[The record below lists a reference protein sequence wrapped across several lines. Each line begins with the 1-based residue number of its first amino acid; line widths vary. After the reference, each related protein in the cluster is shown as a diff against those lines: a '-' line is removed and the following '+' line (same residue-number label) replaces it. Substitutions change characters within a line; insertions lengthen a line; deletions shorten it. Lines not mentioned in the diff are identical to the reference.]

1 MSEEMNKTNERVAAD
16 VLAGFCAKIADDKLA
31 ENVLTI
37 PVAGKTSVADY
48 LVIATANSMPHLT
61 ALASHIERSVRED
74 HKLRVYTSDGRS
86 DSGWI
91 VLDYV
96 TVIVHLML
104 PEVRVRYGLESLW
117 SGAPTPEAMGELES
131 HVRRG

>member
-1 MSEEMNKTNERVAAD
+1 M
-16 VLAGFCAKIADDKLA
+16 G

-37 PVAGKTSVADY
+37 PLNGKTSVADY

-74 HKLRVYTSDGRS
+74 YKLRVYTSDGRS

-96 TVIVHLML
+96 TVVVHLML
-104 PEVRVRYGLESLW
+104 PEVRERYGLESLW
-117 SGAPTPEAMGELES
+117 SGAPTPAAMGELES
-131 HVRRG
+131 HIRRG